1 MKIPPE
7 IDLKKIALP
16 DAGELASELLKQH
29 PESAAGANAEHIAST
44 QRMMQKALISLTN
57 ECWRAAGL
65 VMDPETGEAKEALT
79 TELKRL
85 GSALERMGETLT
97 ELGINV
103 IDRTGEAFNPGLPD
117 QVITE
122 EPKVGLST
130 EQITRT
136 IKPTIIWQKVMV
148 QRGEIEIAVPATK

>member
-1 MKIPPE
+1 MKIPSE
-7 IDLKKIALP
+7 IDLKKMALP
-16 DAGELASELLKQH
+16 DAGDLADELLKQQ
-29 PESAAGANAEHIAST
+29 PKRDVDAKAEHVSST
-44 QRMMQKALISLTN
+44 QKAMQKALISLTN
-57 ECWRAAGL
+57 DCWRAEGL
-65 VMDPETGEAKEALT
+65 VMDPETGEVKETLT

-85 GSALERMGETLT
+85 GSTLERMKETLA

-122 EPKVGLST
+122 EPKVGIST

-136 IKPTIIWQKVMV
+136 IKPTIIWQQTMV
-148 QRGEIEIAVPATK
+148 QRGEIEIAVPIIK